1 MDNVGQKTLGL
12 SRQAL
17 PSQHLEARGQVRPR
31 VGGTPR
37 QRPHPKPLC
46 TPHSG
51 PGHTS
56 FLTVHPSFQQPQ
68 AGRTEEDSSPG
79 PRDYS
84 RGRCSLVL
92 RITLHRLFRE
102 RQVLQDAS
110 ASRALPIFAKTTAYA
125 APDGGSPP
133 PHLPGLP
140 PLPDGKLPLPFLSF
154 QTWVSPLTQWKKKES
169 GRSRGPPP
177 GGFGP
182 ARRLGFRVTAV
193 QTARA
198 ARAGS
203 RAQPGGAEACPV
215 RASSAPPPVA
225 REIQGINTHFPFL
238 FRGGGC
244 ALIPARASPALPPPA
259 LPPWPRPV
267 RSAAQGS
274 PHLSLT
280 RPSHRSPQAVPNL
293 HEQPPARAS
302 LQAACGGKGSFD
314 FRMIALQSSEFP
326 GKRGEKAN
334 AGQLSRL
341 LPFPARWSKAR
352 TGFGHPRSRM
362 LKLFQATVGGAHGS
376 RPA

>member
-154 QTWVSPLTQWKKKES
+154 QTWLGGARQGQALDTPDPACSSSSKPPLVV
-169 GRSRGPPP
+169 P
-177 GGFGP
+177 
-182 ARRLGFRVTAV
+182 TAV
-193 QTARA
+193 GQHDK
-198 ARAGS
+198 G
-203 RAQPGGAEACPV
+203 P
-215 RASSAPPPVA
+215 
-225 REIQGINTHFPFL
+225 
-238 FRGGGC
+238 RGGRPEQ
-244 ALIPARASPALPPPA
+244 ALDP
-259 LPPWPRPV
+259 
-267 RSAAQGS
+267 
-274 PHLSLT
+274 
-280 RPSHRSPQAVPNL
+280 
-293 HEQPPARAS
+293 
-302 LQAACGGKGSFD
+302 D
-314 FRMIALQSSEFP
+314 
-326 GKRGEKAN
+326 
-334 AGQLSRL
+334 
-341 LPFPARWSKAR
+341 
-352 TGFGHPRSRM
+352 
-362 LKLFQATVGGAHGS
+362 S
-376 RPA
+376 RPCRRGTEVSSSMVCKGGHRFGRGTFPRLQELLAPR